1 MVDFLVTFL
10 EESSTPPNGIIEI
23 SQVILPIDVLDNIVN
38 IMDRFYNDM
47 KDEKSLNDEGDIL
60 NNSNM
65 INKNDSINST
75 FNEKVIVPQN
85 TLGKK
90 KINDDI
96 LFNMENLS
104 LYQNKF
110 INFSSKKNNNSTNE
124 QNNQTNININN
135 NNMNAPIQE

>member
-1 MVDFLVTFL
+1 MVFRVDNNGKNLFGSFLNDIQRLIHQDTDEELSYQVRKDMVDFLVTFL

-38 IMDRFYNDM
+38 IMDRFYNDI

-85 TLGKK
+85 TLETVHSMKK
-90 KINDDI
+90 
-96 LFNMENLS
+96 
-104 LYQNKF
+104 
-110 INFSSKKNNNSTNE
+110 
-124 QNNQTNININN
+124 
-135 NNMNAPIQE
+135 